1 LPDTRLAASVIDR
14 SDAKLTYTRQWGELE
29 VSSIICPDVCLK
41 SVSIRNLHMYHAT
54 RIELKKLPSVANHT
68 VRSAFSRNTN
78 IRNPELPNMDAV
90 IYGHIPTKKN
100 VLDYSKLCGFDLKSE
115 NLPITYPHVVAFKL
129 HMELM
134 LHRTFPLGIMGMVH
148 ITNKITQHRAIKL
161 GEAIDVRAFFAGAN
175 RTHKGLEVSLR
186 TEIRIGMELVWEGLS
201 TYLALLPSKGIEKK
215 DAPQVLPENPVLT
228 ESETWTLPSN
238 LGLKYGPVAGDP
250 NPIHWG
256 VLAAK
261 AFGFKR
267 HLAHGMWTKGRAAST
282 AFKKLGSDSAEIYV
296 EFKKPIFL
304 PAKIELHFGE
314 SNGQVDFQ
322 VQATRNNDTHLMGYI
337 KAI

>member
-1 LPDTRLAASVIDR
+1 
-14 SDAKLTYTRQWGELE
+14 
-29 VSSIICPDVCLK
+29 
-41 SVSIRNLHMYHAT
+41 MYHAT

-90 IYGHIPTKKN
+90 IYGHVPSKKN
-100 VLDYSKLCGFDLKSE
+100 VKDYASICGFDTKSE
-115 NLPITYPHVVAFKL
+115 FLPITYPHVAAFKL

-148 ITNKITQHRAIKL
+148 VANKITQHRGIKL
-161 GEAIDVRAFFAGAN
+161 GEALDVRAFFAGSN

-186 TEIRIGMELVWEGLS
+186 TEIRVGMELVWEGLS

-215 DAPQVLPENPVLT
+215 EAEQLLPENPEYS

-256 VLAAK
+256 VIAAK

-267 HLAHGMWTKGRAAST
+267 HLAHGMWTKGRAAASVH
-282 AFKKLGSDSAEIYV
+282 KMLGSDAAEIYV
-296 EFKKPIFL
+296 EFKRPIFL
-304 PAKIELHFGE
+304 PAKVELHSGKKDQE
-314 SNGQVDFQ
+314 IDFE
-322 VQATRNNDTHLMGYI
+322 VAATRNDDVHLAGYI
-337 KAI
+337 KAL

>member
-1 LPDTRLAASVIDR
+1 FDTNREILP
-14 SDAKLTYTRQWGELE
+14 LT
-29 VSSIICPDVCLK
+29 D
-41 SVSIRNLHMYHAT
+41 
-54 RIELKKLPSVANHT
+54 
-68 VRSAFSRNTN
+68 
-78 IRNPELPNMDAV
+78 
-90 IYGHIPTKKN
+90 
-100 VLDYSKLCGFDLKSE
+100 
-115 NLPITYPHVVAFKL
+115 PHVAAFKL

-148 ITNKITQHRAIKL
+148 VTNKITQHRGIKL
-161 GEAIDVRAFFAGAN
+161 GEALDVRAFFAGSN

-215 DAPQVLPENPVLT
+215 DAPQVLSEDAQMGD
-228 ESETWTLPSN
+228 SETWTLPSN

-256 VLAAK
+256 VIAAK

-267 HLAHGMWTKGRAAST
+267 HLAHGMWTKGRAAASVH
-282 AFKKLGSDSAEIYV
+282 KKLGSEAAEIYV

-304 PAKIELHFGE
+304 PAKVELHSGE
-314 SNGQVDFQ
+314 NNGQIDFE
-322 VQATRNNDTHLMGYI
+322 VAATRNDDVHLKGYI
-337 KAI
+337 KAL

>member
-1 LPDTRLAASVIDR
+1 
-14 SDAKLTYTRQWGELE
+14 
-29 VSSIICPDVCLK
+29 
-41 SVSIRNLHMYHAT
+41 MYHAT

-90 IYGHIPTKKN
+90 IYGHVPSKKN
-100 VLDYSKLCGFDLKSE
+100 VKDYACLCGFDTKSDV
-115 NLPITYPHVVAFKL
+115 LPITYPHTVAFKL

-148 ITNKITQHRAIKL
+148 VTNKITQHRAIKV

-186 TEIRIGMELVWEGLS
+186 TEIRIGMDLVWEGLS

-215 DAPQVLPENPVLT
+215 EAAKVLPENPEFT
-228 ESETWTLPSN
+228 ENETWTLPSN

-256 VLAAK
+256 VIAAK

-267 HLAHGMWTKGRAAST
+267 HLAHGMWTKGRAAAT
-282 AFKKLGSDSAEIYV
+282 AHKLLGSEAAEIYV
-296 EFKKPIFL
+296 EFKRPIFL
-304 PAKIELHFGE
+304 PAKIEMHSGKSE
-314 SNGQVDFQ
+314 GQVDFE
-322 VQATRNNDTHLMGYI
+322 VAATRNDDIHLAGYI
-337 KAI
+337 KAL